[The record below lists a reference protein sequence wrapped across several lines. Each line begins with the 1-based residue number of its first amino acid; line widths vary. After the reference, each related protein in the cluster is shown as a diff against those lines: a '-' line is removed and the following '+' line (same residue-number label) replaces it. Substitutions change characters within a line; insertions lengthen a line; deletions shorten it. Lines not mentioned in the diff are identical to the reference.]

1 MSILQI
7 SKLNKVY
14 SNKQILNNIDMSVNA
29 GRVVSIIGPS
39 GEGKSTL
46 LRCIA
51 GIEKPT
57 SGEIKIEGKVSMV
70 FQQFNLFQN
79 MSIYRNIYLP
89 LVIVKKLTKTE
100 SQEITNE
107 LLSRTGLTEIKN
119 SFPAQISGGQAQ
131 RVAIV
136 RALAF
141 DPQVILFDEPTSS
154 LDPFLKKDVLDL
166 IREIATEKQ
175 KTILLVTH
183 EVNFAKEISDEIYTL
198 RKGRLDKS

>member
-1 MSILQI
+1 
-7 SKLNKVY
+7 
-14 SNKQILNNIDMSVNA
+14 MSVNA